1 MTAANALAARSACR
15 ATLDEPH
22 HDGSDLYVAERPDRL
37 GGEAVV
43 RLRVPAATAVER
55 VALRYVRDGEP
66 RAVVAELDEEGESG
80 AWWRAS
86 FPVANP
92 MTRYRWLLGGG
103 DAGYAWL
110 NGLGVV
116 RHDVPDDDDFVLGLG
131 GDGPEWHLRSAVYQ
145 IFPDRFAPG
154 PGATEPPAWA
164 VSRSWDD
171 LPTGRGA
178 ETPFEWFGGNLAGVE
193 RHLDHIE
200 SLGASTIYLTPV
212 FPAGSTHRYDAM
224 SFERVDPLL
233 GGDAALS
240 SLVGA
245 AHRRGMR
252 VIGDLT
258 LNHTGEGH
266 DWFIAARDHPD
277 AIERSFFCFDD
288 SLPHGYESWLGVRS
302 LPKLDHRAP
311 ELRRRLLQD
320 RDSILRRWL
329 LPPFDLDG
337 WRIDVAN
344 MAGRFG
350 EVDVGHDLAREIR
363 RAVSET
369 KDDALLVAE
378 HAHDPREDLRARGWH
393 GTMNYAGFLRPVWC
407 WLRGGDPGAELT
419 RQFLGLPVGVPEL
432 GATEIVAT
440 MRAFRAGVPW
450 SSVLHSWTLL
460 DSHDTA
466 RFRTVAGSRERH
478 VVGLGLAAT
487 TPGVPMVFAGDEIGL
502 EGEWGEDAR
511 RTMPWDR
518 PNTWD
523 TALLAEFRRLLA
535 LRRSSEAL
543 ARGSIRY
550 AFVDDDVLAYLRETA
565 HERLLCLA
573 SRTGHEPVRLPLAQ
587 LGCRELE
594 TLVGEDAPSE
604 DGEAVLPAE
613 GPAFNVWRLA

>member
-1 MTAANALAARSACR
+1 MRVANALATRTARA
-15 ATLDEPH
+15 ALDEPH
-22 HDGSDLYVAERPDRL
+22 HDGSDVYVLERPDRL
-37 GGEAVV
+37 GREAVV
-43 RLRVPAATAVER
+43 RLRVPVRRSVER

-66 RAVVAELDEEGESG
+66 RAVVAELDEESASG
-80 AWWRAS
+80 DWWRAS

-92 MTRYRWLLGGG
+92 TTRYRWLLGGG
-103 DAGYAWL
+103 DVGYAWL
-110 NGLGVV
+110 NGLGMAT
-116 RHDVPDDDDFVLGLG
+116 HDVPDGDDFVLALG
-131 GDGPEWHLRSAVYQ
+131 GDGPDWHLRSAVYQ

-154 PGATEPPAWA
+154 PGASESPAWA
-164 VSRSWDD
+164 VPRSWVD

-178 ETPFEWFGGNLAGVE
+178 ETPFEWFGGNLGGIE

-200 SLGASTIYLTPV
+200 SLGTSTIYLTPV
-212 FPAGSTHRYDAM
+212 FPAGSTHRYDAT

-240 SLVGA
+240 SLVAA
-245 AHRRGMR
+245 AHRRGMH

-258 LNHTGEGH
+258 VNHTGDGH
-266 DWFIAARDHPD
+266 DWFVAARDR
-277 AIERSFFCFDD
+277 AEAVERSFFWFDD
-288 SLPHGYESWLGVRS
+288 SLPHGYESWLGVPS

-311 ELRRRLLQD
+311 ELRRRLCRD

-329 LPPFDLDG
+329 RPPFDLDG

-350 EVDVGHDLAREIR
+350 EVDVGQELAREIR

-369 KDDALLVAE
+369 KSDALLVAE
-378 HAHDPREDLRARGWH
+378 HAHDARDDLRAGSWD

-407 WLRGGDPGAELT
+407 WLRREDLGTELT
-419 RQFLGLPVGVPEL
+419 RQFFGLPVGVPKL
-432 GATEIVAT
+432 GSTEIVAT

-478 VVGLGLAAT
+478 VIGLGLAAT

-518 PNTWD
+518 PDQWD
-523 TALLAEFRRLLA
+523 TVLLAEFRRLIA

-550 AFVDDDVLAYLRETA
+550 AFVDDDVLAYLRETGG
-565 HERLLCLA
+565 ERLLCLA
-573 SRTGHEPVRLPLAQ
+573 SRTDHGPVRLPLAQ
-587 LGCRELE
+587 LGCTELE
-594 TLVGEDAPSE
+594 TLVGEDASSE
-604 DGEAVLPAE
+604 DGEAVLPAD
-613 GPAFNVWRLA
+613 GPAFSVWRLL